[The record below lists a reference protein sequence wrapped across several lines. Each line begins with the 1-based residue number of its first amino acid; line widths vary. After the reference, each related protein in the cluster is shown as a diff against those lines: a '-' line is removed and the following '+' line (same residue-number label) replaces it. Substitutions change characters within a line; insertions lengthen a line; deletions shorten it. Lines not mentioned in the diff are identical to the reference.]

1 MMIQMAKKKKKRHR
15 DREKIDFE
23 MIRDLYWRSRSSS
36 RDLYIVSKM
45 IEQKEVWG
53 F

>member
-1 MMIQMAKKKKKRHR
+1 MAKKKKKRHR
-15 DREKIDFE
+15 DKERIDFE
-23 MIRDLYWRSRSSS
+23 MIRDLYWRSSSSRSS

>member
-1 MMIQMAKKKKKRHR
+1 MAKKKKKRHR
-15 DREKIDFE
+15 DKEKIDFE
-23 MIRDLYWRSRSSS
+23 MIRDLYWRSS